1 MFNDYEGKN
10 ITHNLSKNN
19 NKAITD
25 NEAQTEIDE
34 TEFFDEEVQVVEREE
49 GFTQTNLIEL
59 NSKNNIVIDNSKIK
73 VFLDKAV
80 NLVIDALNSRSDEVL
95 ESKVLIIIFSG

>member
-10 ITHNLSKNN
+10 ITHNLSKN

>member
-10 ITHNLSKNN
+10 ITHNLSKC

-49 GFTQTNLIEL
+49 GFTQINLIEL
-59 NSKNNIVIDNSKIK
+59 NSKNNIVLDNSKLK
-73 VFLDKAV
+73 VFLDKAF
-80 NLVIDALNSRSDEVL
+80 NLVVDALNSRSDEIL
-95 ESKVLIIIFSG
+95 ESNIAL